1 MRVGLKATM
10 EPAIKAINLTKR
22 YGSLIAVDHVNFEVY
37 YGEVFGFLGPNGAGK
52 TTTIKMLTT
61 ITRPTEGTAIV
72 NGYDIVKQPA
82 KVRESIGVVPQE
94 YTADEDLTGWENLML
109 IAALY
114 GIPKREAKERAAELL
129 DLVELSYAADRK
141 VETYS
146 GGMRRRLEIAMG
158 LINRPAIL
166 FLDEPTLGLDAQTRA
181 AIWEYIYKLRNQY
194 GITIFM
200 TTHYLE
206 EADRYAER
214 IAIIDH
220 GRILTIGTP
229 KELKEKVG
237 GDVVTIEVNGDVE
250 TARKVI
256 ENIEGISGVTVIGS
270 TIRFKVRN
278 GNTAIPIIFEALNK
292 LSIRAVSVTI
302 KEPTMDEVF
311 LEYTGRRLR
320 DEESS
325 GEEFMRFRRTISR
338 ARR

>member
-1 MRVGLKATM
+1 M
-10 EPAIKAINLTKR
+10 ETAIKAINLTKR
-22 YGSLIAVDHVNFEVY
+22 YGNFTAVDHVNFEVY
-37 YGEVFGFLGPNGAGK
+37 YGEIYAFLGPNGAGK

-61 ITRPTEGTAIV
+61 ATRPTEGTAIV
-72 NGYDIVKQPA
+72 NGYDIIKQPT

-109 IAALY
+109 AAALY
-114 GIPKREAKERAAELL
+114 GIPRSEAKERAMELL
-129 DLVELSYAADRK
+129 DMVELSYAADRK

-158 LINRPAIL
+158 LINRPTIL

-181 AIWEYIYKLRNQY
+181 AIWDYIHKLRDQF
-194 GITIFM
+194 GTTIFM

-206 EADRYAER
+206 EADQYAER

-220 GRILTIGTP
+220 GKILAVGTP
-229 KELKEKVG
+229 RELKEKIG
-237 GDVVTIEVNGDVE
+237 GDVIMIEVDGNVDIAKRTIES
-250 TARKVI
+250 
-256 ENIEGISGVTVIGS
+256 IEGVSGVNVINGK
-270 TIRFKVRN
+270 TIVLKVKN
-278 GNTAIPIIFEALNK
+278 GNTAAPAILEALSK
-292 LSIRAVSVTI
+292 LSIRTTSITI

-320 DEESS
+320 DEEESS
-325 GEEFMRFRRTISR
+325 EGFMRFRRTIAR